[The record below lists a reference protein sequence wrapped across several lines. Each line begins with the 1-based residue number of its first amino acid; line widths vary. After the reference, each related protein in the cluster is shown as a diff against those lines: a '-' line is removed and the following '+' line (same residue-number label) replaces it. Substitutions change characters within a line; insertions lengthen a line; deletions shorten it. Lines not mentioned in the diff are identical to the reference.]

1 MAVAHQ
7 PPNSRLQTML
17 QSAVQAVQWTYS
29 LFWQVCPQQ
38 GILVWGDGYY
48 NGAIKTRK
56 TVQPVEVSTEEASL
70 QRSQQLRE
78 LYESLSA
85 EETNQPARRPCA
97 ALSPED
103 LTESEWFYLMS
114 VSFSFPPGVGLPG
127 KAYTRQQHIWLTGA
141 NETESKIFS
150 RAILAKSAHI
160 QTVLCIPLLDGIIE
174 FGTTDRV
181 QEDLG
186 LIQYVKGF
194 FTDYRHHP
202 TPARSEHSTS
212 NPASTSSEQ
221 FNFNST
227 PGLLSAM
234 YSAAHPIPHS
244 SNLEK
249 QNEDD
254 EDDEEEEEEE
264 EDDDEENGSE
274 SDSQA
279 ETGRNSYADAAT
291 TAVVMQDPIHLCD
304 PMIEGLVTTTAER
317 SELVQHE
324 MSEDIRIGSPDDV
337 SNNNLDPD
345 VRMFDITHGSEP
357 GRKWS
362 ADQLISGG
370 GLQIPNSDTPQN
382 EELIQEDSHYSQ
394 TVSTILQQNS
404 NQWPDY
410 TTTAALGGAYIGYTL
425 SSSSSSSTTSQSA
438 FSKWSSQNNHLLH
451 LPPPLD
457 VTSSPP
463 QWRLKYILFHVP
475 YLHNK
480 IRDESC
486 TRSRDGSEQGQN
498 KLRKGSSAED
508 LSANHVLAERR
519 RREKLNERFIVLRS
533 LVPFVTKM
541 DKASI
546 LGDTIEYVK
555 QLKKK
560 IQELELKNQSDI
572 DQRMKSMVG
581 FSGGGSNQ
589 MVHDPVGFPG
599 SEKRKLR
606 IVEGNAGA
614 KAKVLEGPLVIGN
627 IVQVSIIE
635 SDALLELRCLYKEG
649 ILLEIMQ
656 TLRDLRL
663 EITAVQSSSSNGI
676 FVAELRAKVKEN
688 YIGKKPTIME
698 VKKAIHQVL
707 SH

>member
-1 MAVAHQ
+1 MGVAHQ

-85 EETNQPARRPCA
+85 EETNQPTRRPCA

-127 KAYTRQQHIWLTGA
+127 KAFTRQQHIWLTGA

-212 NPASTSSEQ
+212 NPTSTSSEQ

-234 YSAAHPIPHS
+234 YSAAHPTPHS

-249 QNEDD
+249 QNE
-254 EDDEEEEEEE
+254 EEEDEEEEEEDE
-264 EDDDEENGSE
+264 DDDDEENGSE
-274 SDSQA
+274 SDSQV
-279 ETGRNSYADAAT
+279 ETGRNSYAETPT
-291 TAVVMQDPIHLCD
+291 TVVMQDPIHLCD
-304 PMIEGLVTTTAER
+304 PMIEGVVTTTAER
-317 SELVQHE
+317 SELVQLE
-324 MSEDIRIGSPDDV
+324 MSEDIRLGSPDDV

-345 VRMFDITHGSEP
+345 MRMFDTTHGSEP

-362 ADQLISGG
+362 ALTAQDLSGG
-370 GLQIPNSDTPQN
+370 GLRIPNSETPQN
-382 EELIQEDSHYSQ
+382 EELTHEDNHYSQ

-410 TTTAALGGAYIGYTL
+410 TTTTLGGFIGYTL
-425 SSSSSSSTTSQSA
+425 SSSSSSTSQSA

-480 IRDESC
+480 NRDESC

-498 KLRKGSSAED
+498 KLRKSSLQED

-555 QLKKK
+555 QLRKK
-560 IQELELKNQSDI
+560 IQELELKSQSDI
-572 DQRMKSMVG
+572 DQQMKSGVG
-581 FSGGGSNQ
+581 FNITRGGGSNQ
-589 MVHDPVGFPG
+589 MVHDPVGFTG
-599 SEKRKLR
+599 SEKKKLR
-606 IVEGNAGA
+606 IIEGNSGA
-614 KAKVLEGPLVIGN
+614 KAKVFEGPLVIGN

-663 EITAVQSSSSNGI
+663 EITAVQCSSNNSI
-676 FVAELRAKVKEN
+676 FIAELRAKVKEN

-698 VKKAIHQVL
+698 VKKAVHQVL
-707 SH
+707 PH